1 MSFGAGTGMTAHL
14 QEELVNQR
22 KAIARDEFMTL
33 YGLARIVPAGTM
45 TALAVAIG
53 YRYRRVPGTVVALV
67 AMILPS
73 FVLTVLLTVVYTR
86 LSGTEAFRVLNVTL
100 MPAALAVVVVSS
112 FRLGEEFFK
121 PSVELLLAVVA
132 FLAVLLLGWN
142 PSLLLI
148 LGGVVGAVAIR
159 RK

>member
-1 MSFGAGTGMTAHL
+1 MSFGAGTGMTAYL
-14 QEELVNQR
+14 QQELVNRRQ
-22 KAIARDEFMTL
+22 AIARDEFVTL

-53 YRYRRVPGTVVALV
+53 YRYRGVPGTVVALV

-73 FVLTVLLTVVYTR
+73 FALTLLLTIAYTA
-86 LSGTEAFRVLNVTL
+86 LNGTEAFRVLNVTL
-100 MPAALAVVVVSS
+100 MPAALAVVIVSS
-112 FRLGEEFFK
+112 FRIGEEFFK
-121 PSVELLLAVVA
+121 PSVELV
-132 FLAVLLLGWN
+132 LAVLAFAGVLFAGFN

-159 RK
+159 RR

>member
-1 MSFGAGTGMTAHL
+1 MAFGAGTGMTAYL
-14 QEELVNQR
+14 QQELVNHR

-53 YRYRRVPGTVVALV
+53 FRYRGILGTIVALV

-73 FVLTVLLTVVYTR
+73 FVLTVLLTIAYSA

-100 MPAALAVVVVSS
+100 MPAALAVVVVSA
-112 FRLGEEFFK
+112 FRIGEEFFR
-121 PSVELLLAVVA
+121 PSVELVLAILAFVGVLVVG
-132 FLAVLLLGWN
+132 LN
-142 PSLLLI
+142 PSFLLI
-148 LGGVVGAVAIR
+148 LGGLVGAVAIR
-159 RK
+159 RW